1 MPPQKRNDRNGKISA
16 AQSTVSNEAAKAYDI
31 SWPPIGSNTADG
43 RSPVNEYQDHRLSN
57 RKQSKW
63 EVVFNKKNQN
73 IEIKQ
78 QQMKDTLFKQF
89 KKEKS

>member
-1 MPPQKRNDRNGKISA
+1 MSA
-16 AQSTVSNEAAKAYDI
+16 AHSTVSNEAAKAYDI
-31 SWPPIGSNTADG
+31 PSWPPIGGSNTAEG
-43 RSPVNEYQDHRLSN
+43 RSPVNEYEDHRMSN

-63 EVVFNKKNQN
+63 EVVLNKKNQN

-89 KKEKS
+89 KKEKSQK